1 MNNRTY
7 DMGRSLALPVG
18 LLILAEIASA
28 ATGMESYTL
37 APPSRIL
44 TAGAE
49 AFADGSLLAAT
60 WQTLS
65 SVLAGFALGGVIG
78 VSLGLLFGLQRSLDL
93 VAELPVEVVRA
104 MPSIALLPVWMVI
117 YGLGYKMEIAVIGF
131 STIWPNMVMT
141 RAAVRGVTPRLLEVS
156 QVLGLSQAQRIW
168 KIVLPATLPG
178 IFVALRLTLG
188 FSLIIGIT
196 VEIIGNPQ
204 GLGSAIMLARE
215 AMNPGLMLALMVWI
229 GFLGV
234 ALNALMSSAQSRLF
248 GHVATPGER
257 A

>member
-1 MNNRTY
+1 
-7 DMGRSLALPVG
+7 MGARSRDTLRALALPVA
-18 LLILAEIASA
+18 LVIIAEVAGSGI
-28 ATGMESYTL
+28 ESYTL
-37 APPSRIL
+37 APPSRIVMD
-44 TAGAE
+44 GAR
-49 AFADGSLLAAT
+49 ALADGSLLTAT
-60 WQTLS
+60 GQTLV
-65 SVLAGFALGGVIG
+65 SVLTGFALGAVVGVF
-78 VSLGLLFGLQRSLDL
+78 LGLIFGLQRPLDL
-93 VAELPVEVVRA
+93 LAELPVEVVRA

-131 STIWPNMVMT
+131 TTIWPNMVMT

-156 QVLGLSQAQRIW
+156 RVLGLSHAQQIW

-196 VEIIGNPQ
+196 VEIVGNPQ

-215 AMNPGLMLALMVWI
+215 GMNPGLMLALMIWI
-229 GFLGV
+229 GVVGV
-234 ALNALMSSAQSRLF
+234 ALNAVMALAQRRLF
-248 GHVATPGER
+248 VGNPEQGAR